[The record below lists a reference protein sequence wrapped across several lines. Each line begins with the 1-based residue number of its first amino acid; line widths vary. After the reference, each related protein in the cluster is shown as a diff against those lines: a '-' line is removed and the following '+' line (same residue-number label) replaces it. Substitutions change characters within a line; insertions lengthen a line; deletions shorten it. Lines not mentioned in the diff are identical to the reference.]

1 MLRLRCWESKTP
13 IVKRRTENESRP
25 RAISAALQMLPSGV
39 LFGHVFCVHETPLGF
54 GGVCGTC
61 LFLNDV
67 HDRWPEDAVELL
79 EGPQDASDE
88 TAALSP
94 EQA

>member
-1 MLRLRCWESKTP
+1 MNPGLVQYRLRCKCC
-13 IVKRRTENESRP
+13 
-25 RAISAALQMLPSGV
+25 RAEFYLD
-39 LFGHVFCVHETPLGF
+39 VFCVHETPLVV